1 LCNGM
6 DENAAG
12 TCAELIFA
20 PMDSSFADDAPLLP
34 SGFRI
39 IPLDSGLD
47 SSSPNRT
54 LDLAS
59 SLEVGQ
65 PRNRAS
71 GDYAGNGSSLRSV
84 MTIAFQFAFESHLQ
98 ENVASM
104 ARQYVRSIVSSVQR
118 VALALSPSNL
128 SPHSGLRPPP
138 GSPEAQ
144 TLAHW
149 ISNSYRRFMGAEL
162 LKSNGETSESVLK
175 TLWHQSDAIMCC
187 SMKVSILY
195 LLHVVFEINSHIASW
210 V

>member
-1 LCNGM
+1 
-6 DENAAG
+6 
-12 TCAELIFA
+12 
-20 PMDSSFADDAPLLP
+20 
-34 SGFRI
+34 
-39 IPLDSGLD
+39 
-47 SSSPNRT
+47 
-54 LDLAS
+54 
-59 SLEVGQ
+59 
-65 PRNRAS
+65 
-71 GDYAGNGSSLRSV
+71 
-84 MTIAFQFAFESHLQ
+84 
-98 ENVASM
+98 M

-187 SMKVSILY
+187 SMK
-195 LLHVVFEINSHIASW
+195 
-210 V
+210 